1 MNFTQTFEEF
11 SSKLSGMDLAL
22 YAGAALVLWVL
33 FKDQLGAVTNFV
45 KDLLGKSVG
54 SLPKIAAPRV
64 AAPKEVSK
72 NDSDVFFSLV
82 SSWKRT
88 RDLAVLSGCQ
98 KAVDAA
104 DEMFPHLSPVTCQE
118 GKNES
123 TTVETK

>member
-11 SSKLSGMDLAL
+11 SSKLSSMDLAL

-45 KDLLGKSVG
+45 KDLLGKSLG
-54 SLPKIAAPRV
+54 SLPKV
-64 AAPKEVSK
+64 AAPKEVLK

-82 SSWKRT
+82 SSWKKT

-118 GKNES
+118 AKNES